1 MNNLGVEEFA
11 LHFGS
16 EPQKFSENC
25 KELISSLDFSYRNI
39 EGEELESLLLGI
51 LKRIDKDKQII
62 GAKDRTEVW
71 SKGWQE
77 NLDQFL
83 ESNSNNE
90 SLIPKFI
97 RPNQPVRLNGKFVM
111 PSDSKF
117 ELNFVKVWRYW
128 LLEKYFSDV
137 DNIFEFGCGTG
148 FNLIAASE
156 IFPNKKLFGSDFV
169 QPAVD
174 LVNATAKK
182 YNIELNGELFNMLE
196 PRSDYKIPK
205 CSGVFTFGS
214 LEQLASD
221 LEPMINFL
229 LDSSPDIIVH
239 NEPAIE
245 LYDDS
250 KLNDYLAIKFQGK
263 RGYSE
268 GLLPLLKRLEA
279 QGKIE
284 LIKVKRLFFGSL
296 YMEGYNTFVWK
307 KVK

>member
-1 MNNLGVEEFA
+1 MNNLGIEEFA
-11 LHFGS
+11 LHFDAD
-16 EPQKFSENC
+16 PQSFSEKC
-25 KELISSLDFSYRNI
+25 KALISSLDFRYQNI
-39 EGEELESLLLGI
+39 EGEQLESLILSI
-51 LKRIDKDKQII
+51 LKRIDEDKQII
-62 GAKDRTEVW
+62 GAKDRTEAW

-83 ESNSNNE
+83 ANTDSIE
-90 SLIPKFI
+90 SLVPKFI
-97 RPNQPVRLNGKFVM
+97 RPNQAIRLNSKYILPV
-111 PSDSKF
+111 DSEF
-117 ELNFVKVWRYW
+117 ELNFVKVYRQWF
-128 LLEKYFSDV
+128 LEEYFSDV

-156 IFPNKKLFGSDFV
+156 IFPDKKLYGSDFV
-169 QPAVD
+169 DSAVN

-239 NEPAIE
+239 TEPAIE

-250 KLNDYLAIKFQGK
+250 KLNDYLAIKFQGN
-263 RGYSE
+263 RGYSA
-268 GLLPLLKRLEA
+268 GLLPLLEGLEK
-279 QGKIE
+279 QGKIK

>member
-1 MNNLGVEEFA
+1 MSNLRVEDFA
-11 LHFGS
+11 AHFGT
-16 EPQKFSENC
+16 ETQNFSENC
-25 KELISSLDFSYRNI
+25 KALIASLDFSYENI
-39 EGEELESLLLGI
+39 EGQQLESLIVSI
-51 LKRIDKDKQII
+51 LKRIDEDKQII
-62 GAKDRTEVW
+62 GAQDRTEAW

-83 ESNSNNE
+83 ENEDNLE
-90 SLIPKFI
+90 SLVPKFI
-97 RPNQPVRLNGKFVM
+97 RPNQPIRLNGEYIL
-111 PSDSKF
+111 PIDSEF
-117 ELNFVKVWRYW
+117 ELNFVKVYRQWF
-128 LLEKYFSDV
+128 LEEYFADV
-137 DNIFEFGCGTG
+137 NNIFEFGCGTG
-148 FNLIAASE
+148 FNLVAASE
-156 IFPNKKLFGSDFV
+156 IFANKKLFGSDFV
-169 QPAVD
+169 QSAVN

-239 NEPAIE
+239 TEPAIE

-268 GLLPLLKRLEA
+268 GLLPLLKRLEK
-279 QGKIE
+279 QRKIE

>member
-1 MNNLGVEEFA
+1 MNTLGIEEFA
-11 LHFGS
+11 LHFDVD
-16 EPQKFSENC
+16 PQSFSENC
-25 KELISSLDFSYRNI
+25 KALISSLDFRYQNI
-39 EGEELESLLLGI
+39 EGEQLESLILSI

-83 ESNSNNE
+83 ANTESSE
-90 SLIPKFI
+90 SLVPKFI
-97 RPNQPVRLNGKFVM
+97 RPNQAIRLNSKYILPV
-111 PSDSKF
+111 DSEF
-117 ELNFVKVWRYW
+117 ELNFVKVYRQWF
-128 LLEKYFSDV
+128 LEKYFSDV

-205 CSGVFTFGS
+205 CSGVMTFGS

-239 NEPAIE
+239 TEPAIE

>member
-1 MNNLGVEEFA
+1 MNNVGVAEFA
-11 LHFGS
+11 LHFGV
-16 EPQKFSENC
+16 EPKSFSEDC
-25 KELISSLDFSYRNI
+25 IALISSMDFRYTNI
-39 EGEELESLLLGI
+39 EGQELESLRLSI
-51 LKRIDKDKQII
+51 LKRIDEDKQII
-62 GAKDRTEVW
+62 GAKDRTEAW

-83 ESNSNNE
+83 ANTDNLE
-90 SLIPKFI
+90 SLVPKFI
-97 RPNQPVRLNGKFVM
+97 RPNQAIRLNSKYIL
-111 PSDSKF
+111 PIDSEF
-117 ELNFVKVWRYW
+117 ELNFVKVYRQWF
-128 LLEKYFSDV
+128 LEEYFSDV

-148 FNLIAASE
+148 FNLVAASE

-182 YNIELNGELFNMLE
+182 NNLELNGELFNMLE

-205 CSGVFTFGS
+205 CSGVFTFGA

-239 NEPAIE
+239 TEPAIE
-245 LYDDS
+245 LYNDS
-250 KLNDYLAIKFQGK
+250 LLNDYLAIKFQGN
-263 RGYSE
+263 RGYSA
-268 GLLPLLKRLEA
+268 GLFPLLERLEK
-279 QGKIE
+279 QGKIK

>member
-11 LHFGS
+11 LHFDAD
-16 EPQKFSENC
+16 PQSFSEKC
-25 KELISSLDFSYRNI
+25 KALISSLDFRYQNI
-39 EGEELESLLLGI
+39 EGQQLESLILSI
-51 LKRIDKDKQII
+51 LKRIDEDKQII

-83 ESNSNNE
+83 VNDNNE
-90 SLIPKFI
+90 SLVPKFI
-97 RPNQPVRLNGKFVM
+97 RPNQPLRLNGKYVM
-111 PSDSKF
+111 PSDSQF
-117 ELNFVKVWRYW
+117 ELNFVKVWRHW
-128 LLEKYFSDV
+128 LLEEYFSEV

-148 FNLIAASE
+148 FNLVAASE

-205 CSGVFTFGS
+205 CSGVFTFGA

-229 LDSSPDIIVH
+229 LDAAPDIIVH
-239 NEPAIE
+239 TEPAIE

-250 KLNDYLAIKFQGK
+250 KLSDYLAIKFQGK

-268 GLLPLLKRLEA
+268 GLLPLLERLEKL
-279 QGKIE
+279 GKIE
-284 LIKVKRLFFGSL
+284 LIKVRRLFFGSL

-307 KVK
+307 KVN